1 MADLLEWLARRLV
14 DEPDAVRVETEERE
28 DAIVFHLHV
37 APDDVGKVIGKQ
49 GRLARALRSIVRAGG
64 ARADERYVLEIAG
77 LTPSPRSFASAGSA
91 GRTAWT
97 VRSSSRMPATTR
109 PDSRSAPSSWSTASP
124 LVSPLSRQVGG
135 RRRAIKLDRAALRG
149 AELAVRRD
157 ELSPLPSDAY
167 YVADLIGLTVL
178 DERGVRVGVVRDVL
192 PGPANDALELDTGLL
207 LPLVE
212 DCVREVDLAGRRV
225 HLNPGFTD

>member
-1 MADLLEWLARRLV
+1 MRAVPARTSATCSRLPADPEREPEVVRVGTVGRPHGVDGAFVVEDASENPSRFEVGAELLV
-14 DEPDAVRVETEERE
+14 DGKSARVT
-28 DAIVFHLHV
+28 
-37 APDDVGKVIGKQ
+37 
-49 GRLARALRSIVRAGG
+49 
-64 ARADERYVLEIAG
+64 
-77 LTPSPRSFASAGSA
+77 
-91 GRTAWT
+91 
-97 VRSSSRMPATTR
+97 
-109 PDSRSAPSSWSTASP
+109 
-124 LVSPLSRQVGG
+124 LSRQVGG
-135 RRRAIKLDRAALRG
+135 HRRAIKLDRAASRG

-157 ELSPLPSDAY
+157 DLSPLPSDAY

-192 PGPANDALELDTGLL
+192 AGPANDALELDTGLL